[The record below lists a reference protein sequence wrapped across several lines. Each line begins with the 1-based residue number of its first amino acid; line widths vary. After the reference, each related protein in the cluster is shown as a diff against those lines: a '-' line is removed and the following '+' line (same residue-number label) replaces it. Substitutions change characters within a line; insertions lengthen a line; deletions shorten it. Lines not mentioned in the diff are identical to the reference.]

1 MPAPTIDELMLAD
14 DPARWAALG
23 FDVDDHS
30 CQIGAVRLR
39 FVGLA
44 AGSERSESDEPG
56 FERPGIVGWSLRDAA
71 SAELDGLP
79 TALSQGPVPEPAG
92 AHPNGVL
99 AIDHVVASSP
109 QLDRSVA
116 ALQAAG
122 LDLRR
127 VREQPTP
134 AGAPRQA
141 FFRLGGEILELIQEP
156 EQVIERTGGREHP
169 ARFWGLALL
178 VEDLDRT
185 VQALAP
191 HAGEA
196 RAAVQPGRRIAT
208 VRRSAGLAVPLALM
222 SRDERAEARQAE
234 VAL

>member
-1 MPAPTIDELMLAD
+1 MNATSAPTIDELQLAD

-23 FDVDDHS
+23 FDVHDRV
-30 CQIGAVRLR
+30 CQIATVRLR
-39 FVGLA
+39 FTDPS
-44 AGSERSESDEPG
+44 AGRHAQ
-56 FERPGIVGWSLRDAA
+56 GIVGWSLRELVG
-71 SAELDGLP
+71 SELDGLP
-79 TALSQGPVPEPAG
+79 TTMSQRPVPVPARP
-92 AHPNGVL
+92 HPNGVL
-99 AIDHVVASSP
+99 AIDHVVAASP
-109 QLDRSVA
+109 DLDRSVA

-141 FFRLGGEILELIQEP
+141 FFRLGQEILEVIQEP
-156 EQVIERTGGREHP
+156 AEVLASSPQGERAGGRDRP

-178 VEDLDRT
+178 VADLDAT
-185 VQALAP
+185 VATLGE

-196 RAAVQPGRRIAT
+196 RAAVQPGRRIAS

-222 SRDERAEARQAE
+222 SADER
-234 VAL
+234 